1 MSERQTNRVSSSTA
15 ILFHYE
21 GNGASKKGAEERAKK
36 ERRKVF
42 VEGERISGGQGT
54 QATTVGFAQ
63 IYISGKKVEVQV
75 ALTHKRDYE

>member
-1 MSERQTNRVSSSTA
+1 MSSSTA

-36 ERRKVF
+36 EERRKVF